1 MIVSRSFIVLFVI
14 LINGCD
20 LSSCQALLGTR
31 DCLSGIQERTGE
43 MKDKILGYTWEDIKN
58 LREENAKL
66 KQTTSVQNRSIE
78 LIQQSV
84 EDMQRLNQNMNLTL
98 NRIMSTNQQTVQ
110 QLKSEQRQTL
120 QNVTE
125 NISREIN
132 SLRGSVEENSKNI
145 LYLGANLTETNQNVQ
160 DIRTELRN
168 QVVQTDIQNLT
179 FSRRLS
185 SNQQTMQQMR
195 SDLKQSL
202 DGVTANVS
210 RDLYGLRDTIQENNN
225 NILFLKG
232 NLSET
237 KQNVQA
243 IRTEFQTRA
252 ASQSEF
258 QEITEDIE
266 GLKRELVPIRGSI
279 QSISAS
285 FSNTGAMV
293 LSLNSSTR
301 NIELNVGQIQT
312 EMRGLNHSF
321 QEGQRQ
327 FVTSMSALNE
337 TTKVLKRGKL
347 RILLKLYH
355 NLCHVMAI

>member
-1 MIVSRSFIVLFVI
+1 MIVPRSFIVLFVI
-14 LINGCD
+14 LIYGCD
-20 LSSCQALLGTR
+20 PYSCQALLRTG

-58 LREENAKL
+58 LREDNAKL
-66 KQTTSVQNRSIE
+66 KQTTSIQNRSIE
-78 LIQQSV
+78 LLQQSV

-110 QLKSEQRQTL
+110 RMRSEQRQAL

-125 NISREIN
+125 NVSREIN
-132 SLRGSVEENSKNI
+132 SLRGSVDENSKNI
-145 LYLGANLTETNQNVQ
+145 LYLGGNLTETKQNVQ

-168 QVVQTDIQNLT
+168 QVVQTDIQNIT
-179 FSRRLS
+179 FSRRLL
-185 SNQQTMQQMR
+185 SNQQTMRQMT
-195 SDLKQSL
+195 SDLKQSI

-210 RDLYGLRDTIQENNN
+210 LNLYGLRDTIQENNN

-243 IRTEFQTRA
+243 IRMEFQTRA

-279 QSISAS
+279 QSLSAS
-285 FSNTGAMV
+285 FSNTGANI
-293 LSLNSSTR
+293 LRLNSSTR
-301 NIELNVGQIQT
+301 NIERDVGQIQN
-312 EMRGLNHSF
+312 EMRVFNTSF

-327 FVTSMSALNE
+327 FFTSMSALNE
-337 TTKVLKRGKL
+337 TTKVFKRGKL
-347 RILLKLYH
+347 WLFT
-355 NLCHVMAI
+355 